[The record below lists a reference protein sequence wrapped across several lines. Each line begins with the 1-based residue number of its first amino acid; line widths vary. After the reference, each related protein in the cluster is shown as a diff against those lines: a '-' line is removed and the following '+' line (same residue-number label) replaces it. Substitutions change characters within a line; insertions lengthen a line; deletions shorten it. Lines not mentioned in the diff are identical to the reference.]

1 MAAPVIF
8 DGRAGRF
15 RWPRRSFSMAAPVG
29 FDGRAGHFRWP
40 VGFDG
45 RAGHFRCGKISVK
58 IRFEAANDAV
68 NHRDDS
74 HYHRK
79 KPSQVQRDHE
89 RTQAWRAKTRNNGK
103 QTQLTQT
110 DISAWTPTPPG
121 DVPAQHADI
130 MTRSKAKVVQLDTP
144 EIQRGDL
151 TQASPAIDLDI
162 TAVTLA
168 DENALCDVASLIS
181 EYTVISG
188 TSADDTSTCL
198 STHEEVDNDICDSS
212 DDVMSDDETAIP
224 DNQPPDNQPPWWNR
238 MMEDMSAEIS
248 DMTAKLCVIPKPD

>member
-1 MAAPVIF
+1 MGLNKALEMTLASLSDENTLLSWSVF
-8 DGRAGRF
+8 QEKSGQ
-15 RWPRRSFSMAAPVG
+15 
-29 FDGRAGHFRWP
+29 
-40 VGFDG
+40 
-45 RAGHFRCGKISVK
+45 ISVK

-79 KPSQVQRDHE
+79 RPSQIQRDHE

-103 QTQLTQT
+103 QPQLTQT
-110 DISAWTPTPPG
+110 DISPPTPTPPG
-121 DVPAQHADI
+121 DVPAQHAGI

-144 EIQRGDL
+144 EIQRGDV
-151 TQASPAIDLDI
+151 TQGSPAIDLDI

-168 DENALCDVASLIS
+168 DVNAVCDVASLIS
-181 EYTVISG
+181 EDTVISG

-198 STHEEVDNDICDSS
+198 FTHEEVDDGACDSS

-224 DNQPPDNQPPWWNR
+224 DNPPPWWNR
-238 MMEDMSAEIS
+238 MVEDMSAEIS

>member
-1 MAAPVIF
+1 MDVFISAV
-8 DGRAGRF
+8 
-15 RWPRRSFSMAAPVG
+15 SFSNISNTFTGLSTLKPVMG
-29 FDGRAGHFRWP
+29 LNKVLEMTLASLSDENMLLSWSVFQEKSGQ
-40 VGFDG
+40 
-45 RAGHFRCGKISVK
+45 ISVK

-79 KPSQVQRDHE
+79 KPSQIQCDHE

-121 DVPAQHADI
+121 DVPAQHAGM

-151 TQASPAIDLDI
+151 KQVSPTLDLDI
-162 TAVTLA
+162 TTLTLA
-168 DENALCDVASLIS
+168 DDNALCDVASLIS
-181 EYTVISG
+181 KDTVISG
-188 TSADDTSTCL
+188 ASATGN
-198 STHEEVDNDICDSS
+198 EEVDYGVCDSS
-212 DDVMSDDETAIP
+212 DDMMSDDETAI
-224 DNQPPDNQPPWWNR
+224 PDNQPPWWNR
-238 MMEDMSAEIS
+238 MMEDMSADIS